1 MAQLSRFGLFKRIS
15 KPDFKRLRNR
25 DNLYSLTM
33 MVLSIILIFIPTG
46 FEERLPANAS
56 QVEGLVLEVD
66 NSQVAHFGVVT
77 EGTQTLMVKVLG
89 GAFQD
94 KVIEVSNTL
103 LGKME
108 LDELFDVNDR
118 IFLVINTDDQGE
130 FIAATARGHYRI
142 NIEIILFSI
151 FALFLIIFA
160 RGTGAKALLSFIFTA
175 LMIWKILMPFIL
187 KGYDPIFLS
196 LGVVTALNAAIIYL
210 VGGLNKKGTVA
221 FLGALLGIWLTCGLA
236 LIFGPILH
244 VHGAVRP
251 FAEALLYTGYSHLDI
266 THIFLAGIFIAS
278 SGAVMD
284 LAMDVSSAM
293 NEVILKKPD
302 ISFKEAIGSGFAVGR
317 AVVGTM
323 VTTLLLA
330 YSSTY
335 ITMLM
340 VFMAQGVP
348 LANIFNMNYVA
359 AEFLN
364 IIVGSFGL
372 VTVAPF
378 TALAGGLIY
387 IKWRQR
393 QTTTQ

>member
-1 MAQLSRFGLFKRIS
+1 MWQLSKFSFFKRLS
-15 KPDFKRLRNR
+15 KPNFKSLRNR
-25 DNLYSLTM
+25 DNLYSLI
-33 MVLSIILIFIPTG
+33 MVILSITLVFIPTG

-66 NSQVAHFGVVT
+66 NSQVAHFGVIT

-89 GAFQD
+89 GAFED
-94 KVIEVSNTL
+94 EVIEVTNTL

-108 LDELFDVNDR
+108 LDELYDVNDR
-118 IFLVINTDDQGE
+118 VFLVINTDAQGE
-130 FIAATARGHYRI
+130 FIAATARGYYRI

-160 RGTGAKALLSFIFTA
+160 GGTGAKVLLSFIFTA
-175 LMIWKILMPFIL
+175 LMIWKILLPFIL
-187 KGYDPIFLS
+187 KGNDPILLS
-196 LGVVTALNAAIIYL
+196 LGVVTVLNAAIIFL
-210 VGGLNKKGTVA
+210 VGGLSKKGTVA
-221 FLGALLGIWLTCGLA
+221 FLGALLGIWLTCGMA
-236 LIFGPILH
+236 LIFGQILH

-251 FAEALLYTGYSHLDI
+251 FAEALLYTGYSHLNI

-284 LAMDVSSAM
+284 LAMDVSAAV

-302 ISFKEAIGSGFAVGR
+302 MSFKETIGSGLAVGR
-317 AVVGTM
+317 AVTGTM

-340 VFMAQGVP
+340 VFIAQGVP
-348 LANIFNMNYVA
+348 LLNILNMNYVA

-378 TALAGGLIY
+378 TALAGGFIY
-387 IKWRQR
+387 VKWKRKQPAA
-393 QTTTQ
+393 Q